1 MVLPPLHLI
10 IRLFL
15 AAILGGLVGYE
26 REIHGRPAGL
36 RTHILVCLGS
46 ALIMTVSVY
55 GFTDDVFSSLTP
67 DPARIAAQVVSG
79 IGFIGAGTI
88 LRQGAN
94 IRGLTTAASLWVVAA
109 VGLAVGI
116 GYYVGAI
123 ITTLFVLL
131 SLYVLSGV
139 EKSVVRKSSQVELVI
154 SAVDQ
159 PGLLGNVGS
168 VLGQRGVNITKID
181 MKEKEYQETYK
192 TEIVTI
198 EFFLQIS
205 KGIKIDDLMEEI
217 MLQKGVLEV
226 SWNGRNI
233 FQSP

>member
-1 MVLPPLHLI
+1 MALSPTQLI

-15 AAILGGLVGYE
+15 AAVLGGLVGYE

-55 GFTDDVFSSLTP
+55 GFIDDSFSSLSP

-116 GYYVGAI
+116 GYYLGAI
-123 ITTLFVLL
+123 ITTSFVLL
-131 SLYVLSGV
+131 SLYVLAGV
-139 EKSVVRKSSQVELVI
+139 ERSVVRKASQVDLVI
-154 SAVDQ
+154 LALDK

-168 VLGQRGVNITKID
+168 VLGERGVNITKID
-181 MKEKEYQETYK
+181 MRAKEYQEAYQSETVSIELFLGIPPGTK
-192 TEIVTI
+192 T
-198 EFFLQIS
+198 
-205 KGIKIDDLMEEI
+205 DRLMEEI
-217 MLQKGVLEV
+217 MGQKGILEV
-226 SWNGRNI
+226 TWNGKQI
-233 FQSP
+233 